1 MKRAGALSKIR
12 HCGYNGDTDGMAKI
26 LIIKN
31 VGTKAARQAFMA
43 GKRLK
48 DLGLPCDC
56 TECAS
61 NKGAKK

>member
-1 MKRAGALSKIR
+1 MKRGTILSQIR

-26 LIIKN
+26 LFIKN
-31 VGTKAARQAFMA
+31 IGAKAARQAFMA

-61 NKGAKK
+61 SKGAKK